1 MLGFGLAIVGV
12 QGQNLFDRLSTGNP
26 SVPGS
31 QSATAN
37 DILQRADTRGPSLT
51 LVLHHVDPSTTG
63 LPEALLPA
71 RAALSAIKGVASVT
85 DPLALPGGVA
95 NPAAAPLLAQD
106 KQGFLIVVQ
115 LAPGLS
121 ASDQA
126 TALGAVEQQLK
137 RVPSGLRAVAPDAT
151 GQVGGRSLIVD
162 AITSQVEQD
171 LRTGEAI
178 ALPVALVIM
187 ILVFGGFLAASMPM
201 LGYQHS
207 RARGRTCAG
216 RRSQRG

>member
-1 MLGFGLAIVGV
+1 MRRTKPLGHKDY
-12 QGQNLFDRLSTGNP
+12 QK
-26 SVPGS
+26 
-31 QSATAN
+31 
-37 DILQRADTRGPSLT
+37 
-51 LVLHHVDPSTTG
+51 TT
-63 LPEALLPA
+63 
-71 RAALSAIKGVASVT
+71 KYYW
-85 DPLALPGGVA
+85 
-95 NPAAAPLLAQD
+95 
-106 KQGFLIVVQ
+106 
-115 LAPGLS
+115 
-121 ASDQA
+121 
-126 TALGAVEQQLK
+126 
-137 RVPSGLRAVAPDAT
+137 AVAPDAT